1 LFLNQEITGR
11 LKTKNRHRHKNQKN
25 RAIMET
31 KNKSLADIKAEISRQ
46 RNLLDQIHAARQAV
60 RGYNAVPVEQRGTVA
75 EPLRAMLAA
84 APAKRTF
91 NLLAQGD
98 SWFDYPPGT
107 DLIDC
112 LHSNHGHTIT
122 NIAVAGSTLNDEA
135 YGPVPREMF
144 GLPFGPKQSDDPDRI
159 TELVHRIQQDKPQA
173 LLLSAG
179 GNDIAGDE
187 FFSFINN
194 ARSGLDNTNK
204 DVLKCVVNDTFKTAY
219 QYLIDTALEAAKDAG
234 ITLPIFT
241 HDYDYPWPD
250 GRGVFSF
257 LGWKVGPWFDPTF
270 NQKNYPNNNAADLQV
285 RHDITQEFI
294 DYLNAMLEDLE
305 SQPKYAGKLFHVD
318 LTGTLRSPADW
329 ANELHP
335 GNAGF
340 SALADE
346 IDAKLQ
352 AKI

>member
-1 LFLNQEITGR
+1 M
-11 LKTKNRHRHKNQKN
+11 K
-25 RAIMET
+25 T
-31 KNKSLADIKAEISRQ
+31 KNKSLAAIKREISRKKNFLN
-46 RNLLDQIHAARQAV
+46 RVHAAREAV
-60 RGYNAVPVEQRGTVA
+60 RGYNSVPLTQRDIPAKTS
-75 EPLRAMLAA
+75 RKKFAA
-84 APAKRTF
+84 APAARTF

-135 YGPVPREMF
+135 YGPVPRELF
-144 GLPFGPKQSDDPDRI
+144 GLPLGPRQSDDPDRI
-159 TELVHRIQQDKPQA
+159 AELVHRIQQDKPQA

-194 ARSGLDNTNK
+194 AKSGLESINQS
-204 DVLKCVVNDTFKTAY
+204 VLDGVVNATFQAGY
-219 QYLIDTALEAAKDAG
+219 EYLITTALAAAQDAG
-234 ITLPIFT
+234 ITMPIFT
-241 HDYDYPWPD
+241 HGYDYPWPD
-250 GRGVFSF
+250 GRGVIAF

-270 NQKNYPNNNAADLQV
+270 NEKNYPNANAADLQT
-285 RHDITQEFI
+285 RHDIVAKFI
-294 DYLNAMLEDLE
+294 NSLNTMLEALA
-305 SQPKYAGKLFHVD
+305 QKYAGQVFHVD
-318 LTGTLRSPADW
+318 LTGTLQSVADW

-340 SALADE
+340 SALATK
-346 IDAKLQ
+346 IDAALQ
-352 AKI
+352 ANMP

>member
-1 LFLNQEITGR
+1 M
-11 LKTKNRHRHKNQKN
+11 KTENR
-25 RAIMET
+25 
-31 KNKSLADIKAEISRQ
+31 SLADIKVEIGRKQ
-46 RNLLDQIHAARQAV
+46 NLLDQVHTARQAV
-60 RGYNAVPVEQRGTVA
+60 HGYTTVAAAQRGVQA
-75 EPLRAMLAA
+75 APLRAMLAA
-84 APAKRTF
+84 TPGKRTF

-112 LHSNHGHTIT
+112 LHTNHGHTIT

-144 GLPFGPKQSDDPDRI
+144 GLPFGPLQSDDPSRI
-159 TELVHRIQQDKPQA
+159 AELVNRIQQDKPQA

-194 ARSGLDNTNK
+194 SKSGLSAINQE
-204 DVLKCVVNDTFKTAY
+204 VLDGVVNGTFKTAY
-219 QYLIDTALEAAKDAG
+219 QYLIDTALQAAADAR
-234 ITLPIFT
+234 ITRMPIFT
-241 HDYDYPWPD
+241 HGYDYPFPD
-250 GRGVFSF
+250 GRGVISF

-270 NQKNYPNNNAADLQV
+270 NQKNYPNNSPADLQL
-285 RHDITQEFI
+285 RHDITAKFI
-294 DYLNAMLEDLE
+294 DSLNAMLNGLAA
-305 SQPKYAGKLFHVD
+305 QPAYAGKLFHVD
-318 LTGTLRSPADW
+318 LTGTLRSEADW

-340 SALADE
+340 SALADK
-346 IDAKLQ
+346 IDAVLQ
-352 AKI
+352 ANI

>member
-1 LFLNQEITGR
+1 
-11 LKTKNRHRHKNQKN
+11 
-25 RAIMET
+25 
-31 KNKSLADIKAEISRQ
+31 
-46 RNLLDQIHAARQAV
+46 
-60 RGYNAVPVEQRGTVA
+60 
-75 EPLRAMLAA
+75 MLAA
-84 APAKRTF
+84 TPAKRTF

-144 GLPFGPKQSDDPDRI
+144 GLPFGPLQSDDPSRI
-159 TELVHRIQQDKPQA
+159 AELVHQIHQVKPQA

-194 ARSGLDNTNK
+194 SKSGLSSINQE
-204 DVLKCVVNDTFKTAY
+204 VLDGVVNGTFKTAY
-219 QYLIDTALEAAKDAG
+219 LYLIDTALAAAAPGFK
-234 ITLPIFT
+234 IFT
-241 HDYDYPWPD
+241 HGYDYPFPD
-250 GRGVFSF
+250 GRGVIAF

-270 NQKNYPNNNAADLQV
+270 NAKNYPYDSSNSNYNLNGLQV
-285 RHDITQEFI
+285 RHDITARFI
-294 DYLNAMLEDLE
+294 DALNAMLQAIVAD
-305 SQPKYAGKLFHVD
+305 PKYAGKVFHAD
-318 LTGTLRSPADW
+318 LRGTLQNESNW

-335 GNAGF
+335 VNSGF
-340 SALADE
+340 SALADKL
-346 IDAKLQ
+346 DAALQ
-352 AKI
+352 ANLP